1 MPNHVTS
8 RIKFS
13 TAEAFDLFKSKYV
26 TGVADD
32 GSPTEESFDF
42 NKLIPMP
49 EGLDIEAGSRTE
61 DGICVVLDELKRSGI
76 EGSQQIIDTVIAAKR
91 KENIFSSFGPLS
103 TSELV
108 NVITVAKKN
117 GFYDDMVKAGKQAI
131 KNIVDTGYS
140 DWYHWSIANWGT
152 KWNSYSYG
160 DSRDDLEVFFQ
171 TAWDAP
177 KPVIEKLIDEMPAGS
192 IAEYEYADEDIGNN
206 VGHYDPEL
214 GMVFPYE
221 NGSDEAM
228 EVAVRLN
235 GAEEYYRRN
244 EDGTWEY
251 VEEE

>member
-13 TAEAFDLFKSKYV
+13 TVEAFDLFKSKYV
-26 TGVADD
+26 IGVADD
-32 GSPTEESFDF
+32 GSGTEEGFDF

-49 EGLDIEAGSRTE
+49 EGLDVEAGSRTE
-61 DGICVVLDELKRSGI
+61 DGIQIVLDELKRSEI
-76 EGSQQIIDTVIAAKR
+76 EGSQQIIDAVIAAKR
-91 KENIFSSFGPLS
+91 KENIFSSFSPLS

-108 NVITVAKKN
+108 NLITVAKKN

-131 KNIVDTGYS
+131 KNIVETGYS

-160 DSRDDLEVFFQ
+160 DSRKDLEVYFQ

-177 KPVIEKLIDEMPAGS
+177 KPVIEKLMAEMPAGS
-192 IAEYEYADEDIGNN
+192 IVEYEYADENIGHN
-206 VGHYDPEL
+206 VGHYDPAL
-214 GMVFPYE
+214 GIVFPYE
-221 NGSDEAM
+221 NGSDKAM

-235 GAEEYYRRN
+235 GVEEYYRRN
-244 EDGTWEY
+244 ADGTWEY
-251 VEEE
+251 IEEE